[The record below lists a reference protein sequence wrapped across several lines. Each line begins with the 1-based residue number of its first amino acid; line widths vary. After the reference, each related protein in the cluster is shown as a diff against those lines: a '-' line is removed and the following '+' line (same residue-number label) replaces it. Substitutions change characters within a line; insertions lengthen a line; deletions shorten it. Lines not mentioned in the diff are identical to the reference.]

1 MTTKNELIDLLE
13 IADQIATTHPKAKEL
28 KVDQKSHIKN
38 TSIAKKY
45 PVLGKLQQDTHIIVI
60 GRTKQGVYGAGLQL
74 WQVDNIPTVYE
85 TTDIPINTNRVV
97 IKSVIVG
104 RSFGIC
110 EILLDG
116 VALKIVANLT
126 DECLLTK
133 YPKDGINTEIV
144 LDQLPANL
152 REKPD
157 SFVKLIEETVP
168 INTPIKIVG
177 KSGFTKKYESDVY
190 RVTYILDGKEKIIE
204 RLLPNKRLRAMLKNG
219 TSSFIVAD
227 RYKKTNKKTGEVG
240 ITVKIFDTD
249 KPAMDDLDWEE

>member
-1 MTTKNELIDLLE
+1 MNTKDELIDLKE
-13 IADQIATTHPKAKEL
+13 IADQIAVTHPKAKEL
-28 KVDQKSHIKN
+28 KIDQKNQIKH
-38 TSIAKKY
+38 TTIAKKY
-45 PVLGKLQQDTHIIVI
+45 PELNKLTQDTCIIAI
-60 GRTKQGVYGAGLQL
+60 GRTKEGIYGTTLQL
-74 WQVDNIPTVYE
+74 WHVDNVPTVYE
-85 TTDIPINTNRVV
+85 TNNVAIDTNRVV
-97 IKSVIVG
+97 INTVIVG

-116 VALKIVANLT
+116 VPLKIVANLT
-126 DECLLTK
+126 DECLLK
-133 YPKDGINTEIV
+133 NFPKDGINTELV
-144 LDQLPANL
+144 LDELATNL

-157 SFVKLIEETVP
+157 SFVKLIEETIP

-190 RVTYILDGKEKIIE
+190 RVTYVVDGKETVID
-204 RLLPNKRLRAMLKNG
+204 RLLPNKRLRAMIKNG